1 MRKGQRMNAGVAGPA
16 GTRRPGWARALV
28 LLLVALGLAL
38 GVGLML
44 LGVQVYSAAQ
54 VAHPVELNGAVA
66 DFKEVDIEGGYAYNE
81 LWLTGDAHVY
91 TFDRRQFHPDLPQR
105 FYQDAPIRIWVDRGT
120 THVLALTL
128 YDLLG
133 VNAQTYT
140 TPAYD
145 DPISPVVAAQR
156 QGVVT
161 GVSGAGVV
169 VVVLLWLLAARL
181 TRRARQQPRPARTQA
196 PRPAL
201 VPAPAPLS
209 TQPAVSPAP
218 PAPRP
223 RVTRVPAVDEMPT
236 RPAPAVAPAPGAPS
250 AFTAPPDIE
259 EFPTQ
264 KAPTVTPGSAY
275 DAPDLNR
282 QG

>member
-1 MRKGQRMNAGVAGPA
+1 MNAGVAGPA
-16 GTRRPGWARALV
+16 STRRPGWVRALL
-28 LLLVALGLAL
+28 LLLVTLGLAL

-44 LGVQVYSAAQ
+44 LGIQVYSAAQ
-54 VAHPVELNGAVA
+54 VAHPVQISGAVA

-81 LWLTGDAHVY
+81 LWLAGDNHVY

-105 FYQDAPIRIWVDRGT
+105 LYQDAPIQIWINRGT

-133 VNAQTYT
+133 VNAATYT

-145 DPISPVVAAQR
+145 DPVSPVIVAQR
-156 QGVVT
+156 QGVIT

-181 TRRARQQPRPARTQA
+181 ARRARPRTRRAQA

-201 VPAPAPLS
+201 APAHAPLA
-209 TQPAVSPAP
+209 TRPAP
-218 PAPRP
+218 PPAAPTP
-223 RVTRVPAVDEMPT
+223 RSHVTRAPAVDEQPT
-236 RPAPAVAPAPGAPS
+236 QPGPVVFPAVRPPVPA
-250 AFTAPPDIE
+250 APPDIE

-264 KAPTVTPGSAY
+264 KPPIVTPGSAY
-275 DAPDLNR
+275 DAPERDR

>member
-1 MRKGQRMNAGVAGPA
+1 MNAGVAEPA
-16 GTRRPGWARALV
+16 GARRPGWVRALA

-44 LGVQVYSAAQ
+44 LGAQVYSAAQ
-54 VAHPVELNGAVA
+54 VAHPVQISGVVA

-81 LWLTGDAHVY
+81 LWLAGDNHIY
-91 TFDRRQFHPDLPQR
+91 TFDRRQFHPALPQR
-105 FYQDAPIRIWVDRGT
+105 LYQDAPIHIWVDHGT

-145 DPISPVVAAQR
+145 DPVSPVIQAQR

-181 TRRARQQPRPARTQA
+181 TRRARTQTRRARTQA

-201 VPAPAPLS
+201 APAPAPLGA
-209 TQPAVSPAP
+209 QPLP
-218 PAPRP
+218 PAAPAS
-223 RVTRVPAVDEMPT
+223 RVTRAPAVDEMPT
-236 RPAPAVAPAPGAPS
+236 RPAPAISPTAAPP

-264 KAPTVTPGSAY
+264 KAPSVSPGSAY
-275 DAPDLNR
+275 DALDRNR